1 VSNRIKK
8 KYMAGKTYFD
18 YPTLFLVIF
27 LICFGM
33 VMIYS
38 TSSYKSM
45 MTYGNSYK
53 WVLKQGLVVL
63 GGAIAIFLISRADY
77 RIIKGHKPAFLCLG
91 IATFS
96 MIAVLLVGA
105 AKKGSVRWI
114 SIAGF
119 QIQPSEF
126 CKFLLIIYMANELAI
141 NASQHKLKTL
151 GDHAKILVPTIP
163 VIGLVTNQN
172 LSTGLVICAMVG
184 IMTFVV
190 SQRTKELIITAV
202 AFIAGIVVYL
212 MTANSYRNE
221 RFQIWLH
228 PETHKKGFQTM
239 QALYAIGSGGI
250 FGKGLGQSMQK
261 MGFIPESHNDMI
273 FSIICEELGLF
284 GAVCL
289 ILVFAALIWRMLLI
303 AMNADELLGSL
314 LVIGVITHIAMQ
326 VFVNIAVVTNT
337 IPPTGIPLPFISY
350 GGSSIFSTMIEMG
363 IVLSVSRRIHL
374 G

>member
-1 VSNRIKK
+1 
-8 KYMAGKTYFD
+8 
-18 YPTLFLVIF
+18 
-27 LICFGM
+27 
-33 VMIYS
+33 
-38 TSSYKSM
+38 M

-105 AKKGSVRWI
+105 AKKGYVRWI

-119 QIQPSEF
+119 QIQPS
-126 CKFLLIIYMANELAI
+126 
-141 NASQHKLKTL
+141 
-151 GDHAKILVPTIP
+151 KILVPTIP

>member
-1 VSNRIKK
+1 MSNRIKK

-96 MIAVLLVGA
+96 MIVVLLVGA

-126 CKFLLIIYMANELAI
+126 CKFLLASPIIDDVSDKEVPFFHGGKVWCMREIDLLGATHWHLLMAKGGSYA
-141 NASQHKLKTL
+141 KT
-151 GDHAKILVPTIP
+151 G
-163 VIGLVTNQN
+163 GLVN
-172 LSTGLVICAMVG
+172 
-184 IMTFVV
+184 
-190 SQRTKELIITAV
+190 
-202 AFIAGIVVYL
+202 
-212 MTANSYRNE
+212 
-221 RFQIWLH
+221 
-228 PETHKKGFQTM
+228 
-239 QALYAIGSGGI
+239 
-250 FGKGLGQSMQK
+250 
-261 MGFIPESHNDMI
+261 
-273 FSIICEELGLF
+273 
-284 GAVCL
+284 
-289 ILVFAALIWRMLLI
+289 
-303 AMNADELLGSL
+303 
-314 LVIGVITHIAMQ
+314 
-326 VFVNIAVVTNT
+326 
-337 IPPTGIPLPFISY
+337 
-350 GGSSIFSTMIEMG
+350 
-363 IVLSVSRRIHL
+363 RR
-374 G
+374 

>member
-1 VSNRIKK
+1 MANRIKE
-8 KYMAGKTYFD
+8 KYMAGKRYFD
-18 YPTLFLVIF
+18 YPMLFLVIF

-33 VMIYS
+33 VMVYS

-45 MTYGNSYK
+45 MTYGNSWH
-53 WVLKQGLVVL
+53 WVFRQGFAIVL
-63 GGAIAIFLISRADY
+63 GVIVMVIECVWLDY
-77 RIIKGHKPAFLCLG
+77 RIFDNNK
-91 IATFS
+91 IAIGS
-96 MIAVLLVGA
+96 WAVSAGLLVIVLLVGA

-114 SIAGF
+114 SLGIIQF
-119 QIQPSEF
+119 QPSEVS
-126 CKFLLIIYMANELAI
+126 KALIVIYLARALSV
-141 NASQHKLKTL
+141 NAHRLKTFK
-151 GDHAKILVPTIP
+151 DHLIVVGPTVPIIILVFT
-163 VIGLVTNQN
+163 QN
-172 LSTGLVICAMVG
+172 LSTALVLCAMVG
-184 IMTFVV
+184 VMTFVV
-190 SQRTKELIITAV
+190 SPRTRELVIAAALFVGAV
-202 AFIAGIVVYL
+202 VVYL
-212 MTANSYRNE
+212 VTGSSYRNE
-221 RFQIWLH
+221 RLQIWLH

-289 ILVFAALIWRMLLI
+289 ILVFIALVWRMLLI
-303 AMNADELLGSL
+303 AINTDNLFGSL
-314 LVIGVITHIAMQ
+314 IVIGYMTHIAFQ

-350 GGSSIFSTMIEMG
+350 GGTSLTVLMAEMG
-363 IVLSVSRRIHL
+363 LVLSVSKRIRL

>member
-1 VSNRIKK
+1 
-8 KYMAGKTYFD
+8 MAGKTYFD

-96 MIAVLLVGA
+96 MIVVLLVGA

-126 CKFLLIIYMANELAI
+126 CKFLLII
-141 NASQHKLKTL
+141 
-151 GDHAKILVPTIP
+151 
-163 VIGLVTNQN
+163 
-172 LSTGLVICAMVG
+172 
-184 IMTFVV
+184 
-190 SQRTKELIITAV
+190 
-202 AFIAGIVVYL
+202 
-212 MTANSYRNE
+212 
-221 RFQIWLH
+221 
-228 PETHKKGFQTM
+228 
-239 QALYAIGSGGI
+239 
-250 FGKGLGQSMQK
+250 
-261 MGFIPESHNDMI
+261 
-273 FSIICEELGLF
+273 
-284 GAVCL
+284 
-289 ILVFAALIWRMLLI
+289 IWRM
-303 AMNADELLGSL
+303 N
-314 LVIGVITHIAMQ
+314 
-326 VFVNIAVVTNT
+326 
-337 IPPTGIPLPFISY
+337 
-350 GGSSIFSTMIEMG
+350 
-363 IVLSVSRRIHL
+363 
-374 G
+374 